1 MADPIDY
8 QRLFA
13 KTVEEMLVEVFDR
26 HGIDQLYE
34 DELEAIVKECTDRCY
49 HQSIGE
55 FRRRQGLSVFRQLD
69 KQLKMWWM

>member
-13 KTVEEMLVEVFDR
+13 ETVEEMLIEIFDR

-34 DELEAIVKECTDRCY
+34 DELEAIVKECTDKCY
-49 HQSIGE
+49 RSSVGE
-55 FRRRQGLSVFRQLD
+55 FRRKEGLSIF
-69 KQLKMWWM
+69 KQRKMWM